1 WVDACHHGS
10 WAFGLRSRKKV
21 QSPKSKFQ
29 GPEIKAQRSKSS
41 AQPPGS
47 SLKSQKT
54 GHTRHR
60 IRRGPFIHV
69 HPCARAVDDSQLARL
84 SCLSTA
90 RARAWRD
97 ARRICAAWVQP
108 LAAHVARRSELHSTV
123 SLVARYRPNRHR

>member
-29 GPEIKAQRSKSS
+29 RPEIKDQRSKSS
-41 AQPPGS
+41 AQPPAS

-60 IRRGPFIHV
+60 IRRGSFIHV

-84 SCLSTA
+84 SSFPTLI
-90 RARAWRD
+90 ARAWRH
-97 ARRICAAWVQP
+97 AR
-108 LAAHVARRSELHSTV
+108 
-123 SLVARYRPNRHR
+123 